1 MQRRSENTRAR
12 LLASALNH
20 FALHGYDATSVEDIC
35 LGANVSKGAFYHH
48 FESKQALFLSL
59 LQTWLTA
66 IDDGFAAIGKSSVPD
81 TLLAMTDILPAV
93 LTAASDQLPMFLE
106 FWLQASR
113 DEKVWKASIEP
124 YQHFREYFSNMVA
137 KGIAEGTLRSVDP
150 QVSGRVI
157 LSMAIGLLLQAVLE
171 PEEGNWARTA
181 REGMQIL
188 MKGLA
193 T

>member
-1 MQRRSENTRAR
+1 MQKRSESTRAR
-12 LLASALNH
+12 LLASALKN
-20 FALHGYDATSVEDIC
+20 FALHGYEATSVEDIC
-35 LGANVSKGAFYHH
+35 SDANVSKGAFYHH

-59 LQTWLTA
+59 LNMWLTA
-66 IDDGFAAIGKSSVPD
+66 IDDGFAALGKSSVPD
-81 TLLAMTDILPAV
+81 TLLSMTDILPTV
-93 LTAASDQLPMFLE
+93 LAAASDQLPMFLE

-113 DEKVWKASIEP
+113 DEQVWEASIRP
-124 YQHFREYFSNMVA
+124 YQHFRGYFAELVA
-137 KGIAEGTLRSVDP
+137 KGITEGTLKDVDP
-150 QVSGRVI
+150 QVAGRVI

-181 REGMQIL
+181 REGMQVL